1 MSGVPNPNPLT
12 LFAPPPVVNAEVFVR
27 LPSEFRVSGRES
39 PWVDVQR
46 HGSPTDSFIEGPAFD
61 AEGNLFI
68 VDIPYGR
75 IFRISPQGATEL
87 FTEYDGEPNG
97 LAFHADGRL
106 FVADYKKG
114 LVTVDPQTRRA
125 EVLLERDTMDHFKGL
140 NDLIFASNGD
150 LYFTDQ
156 GGTGWHDQSGRVYRL
171 RASGQLDVV
180 LDRVPSPNGLALSI
194 DERTLFV
201 AVTRANAVWRV
212 PILSSGKAFKV
223 GTFIQLS
230 GGVGPDGLAI
240 DDEGNIAIAHFGMG
254 CAWLFSPHGCPLLC
268 IRSPEGVG
276 ITNLCFAGRDRR
288 FLYLTESE
296 SGCVLRASL
305 PD

>member
-1 MSGVPNPNPLT
+1 VTGVPNPNPLA
-12 LFAPPPVVNAEVFVR
+12 LFAPPPAVDAEVFVR
-27 LPSEFRVSGRES
+27 LPREFRVSGRES
-39 PWVDVQR
+39 AWVDVQR
-46 HGSPTDSFIEGPAFD
+46 HGRPTDSFIEGPVFD
-61 AEGNLFI
+61 SEGNLFI

-75 IFRISPQGATEL
+75 IFRISPQGKTEL

-114 LVTVDPQTRRA
+114 LVTVDPRTRQA
-125 EVLLERDTMDHFKGL
+125 QVLLERDTMDHFKGL
-140 NDLIFASNGD
+140 NDLTFASNGD

-171 RASGQLDVV
+171 RAGGQLDLL
-180 LDRVPSPNGLALSI
+180 LDRVPSPNGLALSL
-194 DERTLFV
+194 DEQTLFL

-212 PILSSGKAFKV
+212 PILSNGKAFKV

-240 DDEGNIAIAHFGMG
+240 DEEGNIAIAHFGMG

-276 ITNLCFAGRDRR
+276 ITNVCFGDDDRR
-288 FLYLTESE
+288 SLYLTESE
-296 SGCVLRASL
+296 SGCVLRTRV
-305 PD
+305 PE